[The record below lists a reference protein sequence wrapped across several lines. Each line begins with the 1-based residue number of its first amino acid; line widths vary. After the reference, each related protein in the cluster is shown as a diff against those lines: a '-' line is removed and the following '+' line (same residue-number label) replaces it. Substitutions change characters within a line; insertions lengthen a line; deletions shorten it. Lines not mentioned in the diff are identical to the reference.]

1 MRPRIRH
8 VKASTAVL
16 VALVALS
23 WVVPA
28 TAGWAP
34 AITSPVS
41 SSTATNQLP
50 SISWASGN
58 PGTSLQFTIERGD
71 ASCANVVIR
80 SVASAAPGGSYTEPG
95 PLANGTYC
103 YVVQETYT
111 DSGPGI
117 SNDVVITY
125 DTVPPAPPGPP
136 AAAAAYTAVA
146 PTIVW
151 PASASKDLVGYDVF
165 RNGQLVGGPLTG
177 TSFTD
182 TSAPDGA
189 YAYTVDAVDAAGNHS
204 PLSPPA
210 NIVRDTG
217 PPSPPRGVVPTVSG
231 GAINLAWGGASDSLS
246 PIAGYVVRRSAAG
259 GSAPTTAT
267 AGTAVCTT
275 TGAQSCT
282 DPAPA
287 KGSTFTYSVFAVDAA
302 GNISSAAVSPA
313 VSINGGVVLA
323 TVPDHTPTGPPRRAS
338 AKVHGSKVRLSWTDP
353 TARDFDHVLVVVNH
367 KHRPRSGT
375 DGTRAYA
382 GPRDSVILKVPPGT
396 LLHYAV
402 FAYDHSGNVSRAA
415 FIDIRIPAAS
425 ALSPVD
431 GAVLSGTA
439 RLSWRP
445 LQGAVYYNVQLY
457 QGHKRV
463 ATAWPQTSSWVVPT
477 AKLKKGQ
484 TYTWYVWPGVGAKIA
499 GRYGTLIGKASFT
512 YAGA

>member
-8 VKASTAVL
+8 VMVSTAVL
-16 VALVALS
+16 AILAAWS
-23 WVVPA
+23 FADPA
-28 TAGWAP
+28 AAGP
-34 AITSPVS
+34 TPTVTPVS
-41 SSTATNQLP
+41 SAVTNQPP
-50 SISWASGN
+50 SFTWDAQD
-58 PGTSLQFTIERGD
+58 GTGTDRVIIERRDG
-71 ASCANVVIR
+71 SCANVL
-80 SVASAAPGGSYTEPG
+80 VAIGVRQADTGTFIDQANLP
-95 PLANGTYC
+95 NGTYC
-103 YVVQETYT
+103 YDIVAQYT
-111 DSGPGI
+111 DAPTQI
-117 SNDVVITY
+117 SNTVVITY
-125 DTVPPAPPGPP
+125 DTVPPATPGP
-136 AAAAAYTAVA
+136 AAAAAIYTAGP

-151 PASASKDLVGYDVF
+151 PASAAKDLAGYDVY
-165 RNGQLVGGPLTG
+165 RNGQLVAGPITG

-189 YAYTVDAVDAAGNHS
+189 FAYTVDAVDTAGNHS
-204 PLSPPA
+204 ALSAPVT
-210 NIVRDTG
+210 IVHDTG
-217 PPSPPRGVVPTVSG
+217 PPSAPRGVVPTVTG
-231 GAINLAWGGASDSLS
+231 GAINLTWGGASDSLS

-267 AGTAVCTT
+267 AGAAVCTT
-275 TGAQSCT
+275 TGAQTCT

-302 GNISSAAVSPA
+302 GNISSAAVSPG

-338 AKVHGSKVRLSWTDP
+338 AKVHGSKVRLTWTDP

-367 KHRPRSGT
+367 KRRPRSGA
-375 DGTRAYA
+375 DGTRAYS
-382 GPRDSVILKVPPGT
+382 GPGQSVILKVPPGT

-415 FIDIRIPAAS
+415 FVDIRIPAAS
-425 ALSPVD
+425 PLSPVD
-431 GAVLSGTA
+431 GAVVSGTA

-445 LQGAVYYNVQLY
+445 LKGTQYYNVQLY

-484 TYTWYVWPGVGAKIA
+484 TYTWYVWPGVGPKVA

-512 YAGA
+512 YAG

>member
-1 MRPRIRH
+1 M
-8 VKASTAVL
+8 VSTAVL
-16 VALVALS
+16 AILAAWS
-23 WVVPA
+23 FADPA
-28 TAGWAP
+28 AAGPTPTVTAA
-34 AITSPVS
+34 SPTV
-41 SSTATNQLP
+41 TNQVP
-50 SISWASGN
+50 SFTWDAQD
-58 PGTSLQFTIERGD
+58 GTGTAQVIIERRD
-71 ASCANVVIR
+71 ASCTNVL
-80 SVASAAPGGSYTEPG
+80 
-95 PLANGTYC
+95 LAIGVPRADTGTFIEQSNLPNGTYC
-103 YVVQETYT
+103 YNIVAQYFDAPTQF
-111 DSGPGI
+111 
-117 SNDVVITY
+117 SNTVVITY
-125 DTVPPAPPGPP
+125 DTVPPATPGPP
-136 AAAAAYTAVA
+136 AAAAIYTAGP

-151 PASASKDLVGYDVF
+151 PASAAKDLAGYDVY
-165 RNGQLVGGPLTG
+165 RNGQLVAGPLTG

-204 PLSPPA
+204 GLSAPVT
-210 NIVRDTG
+210 IVHDTG
-217 PPSPPRGVVPTVSG
+217 PPSAPRGVVPTVTG
-231 GAINLAWGGASDSLS
+231 GAINLTWGGASDSLS

-338 AKVHGSKVRLSWTDP
+338 AKVHGSKVRLTWTDP

-375 DGTRAYA
+375 DGTRAYSGA
-382 GPRDSVILKVPPGT
+382 GQSVILKVPSGT

-415 FIDIRIPAAS
+415 FVDIRVPAAGP
-425 ALSPVD
+425 LSPVD
-431 GAVLSGTA
+431 GAVLSGTP

-445 LQGAVYYNVQLY
+445 VKGTVYYNVQLY

-477 AKLKKGQ
+477 AQLKKGQ
-484 TYTWYVWPGVGAKIA
+484 TYTWYVWPGVGPKIA
-499 GRYGTLIGKASFT
+499 GRYGTLIGKASFI
-512 YAGA
+512 YAG

>member
-8 VKASTAVL
+8 VFASTAVL
-16 VALVALS
+16 AVLIALS

-28 TAGWAP
+28 TAGPAPSITAP
-34 AITSPVS
+34 AS
-41 SSTATNQLP
+41 SQTVTNQPP
-50 SISWASGN
+50 SISWDTNDPSPDTAVVVY
-58 PGTSLQFTIERGD
+58 RGSTCGPW
-71 ASCANVVIR
+71 AQVT
-80 SVASAAPGGSYTEPG
+80 AATGEKGAYQEP
-95 PLANGTYC
+95 PTLPNGTYC
-103 YVVQETYT
+103 YKISATYSNLGPPPV
-111 DSGPGI
+111 DS
-117 SNDVVITY
+117 NTVVITY
-125 DTVPPAPPGPP
+125 DTVPPATPGAP
-136 AAAAAYTAVA
+136 AAAALYTSGA

-151 PASASKDLVGYDVF
+151 PAPASKDVTGYNVY
-165 RNGQLVGGPLTG
+165 RNGQLVAGPLTG

-182 TSAPDGA
+182 ISAPDGA

-204 PLSPPA
+204 GLSAPA
-210 NIVRDTG
+210 NIVHDTG
-217 PPSPPRGVVPTVSG
+217 PPFAPRGVVPTVTG
-231 GAINLAWGGASDSLS
+231 GAINLTWGGASDSLS

-275 TGAQSCT
+275 TGTQSCT
-282 DPAPA
+282 DPAPG

-338 AKVHGSKVRLSWTDP
+338 AKVHGSKVRLTWTDP

-375 DGTRAYA
+375 DGTRAYS
-382 GPRDSVILKVPPGT
+382 GPRQSVILKVPPGT
-396 LLHYAV
+396 VLHYAV

-415 FIDIRIPAAS
+415 FVDIHIPAAGP
-425 ALSPVD
+425 LSPVD
-431 GAVLSGTA
+431 GAVVSGTA

-445 LQGAVYYNVQLY
+445 LKGTVYYNVQLY
-457 QGHKRV
+457 QGHTRV
-463 ATAWPQTSSWVVPT
+463 ATAWPRTSSWVVPT
-477 AKLKKGQ
+477 SKLKKGQ
-484 TYTWYVWPGVGAKIA
+484 TYTWYVWPGVGPKIA

-512 YAGA
+512 YAGG